1 MEPFPSKKAF
11 YKDIFDK
18 KIQSNDKWESGNGF
32 ESKHLRSEHSEIYQD
47 DWYPKTKYVEVAISA
62 LSEAFSPI
70 ALKGRIVNVY
80 HTNIEKNSERSLLII
95 YLKDEVDVIKVKYWL
110 NKKNVKAIHNM
121 LTIDTL
127 CAVFVIKKHTDK
139 AFNFDFKNVLTVP
152 FYLVV
157 SDDNET
163 THISVFKDQ
172 DKYYKKPLKI
182 QKNGTIEGLM
192 SLLTFVSGGYK
203 AISKPKVLVSIQK
216 IGNLRNHNMKKGA
229 SDRIELKVFD
239 NTYDA
244 IFILW
249 GNNAKSATLWK
260 PFDTM
265 LLLTNISL
273 SFYYGKA
280 YLTFE
285 KHSIIEINPDIDM
298 EPLRKYSD
306 VIKNKLSNISKLPF
320 LEDGTIN
327 ASFATMFYTLAEI
340 DNIVRLK
347 PNESIIGFI
356 NVLITKTAK
365 LSAFRSFNK
374 IFIGKCCGE
383 TINTLDYNI
392 KCSNCNQKIRI
403 IRLLDESAQLLYP
416 ILSATLDLYNSTD
429 SELDYFSEMILYSRI
444 SFVFGVEINDN
455 ISKIILTKIFILK
468 NL

>member
-1 MEPFPSKKAF
+1 MEPFPSEKAF
-11 YKDIFDK
+11 YKDILDK
-18 KIQSNDKWESGNGF
+18 KIQSNNTWESGSGF
-32 ESKHLRSEHSEIYQD
+32 ESKHLLSEHSEIYQD
-47 DWYPKTKYVEVAISA
+47 NWYPKTKYVEVTIST
-62 LSEAFSPI
+62 LSETFSPI

-80 HTNIEKNSERSLLII
+80 YTNIQKNSERTLLII
-95 YLKDEVDVIKVKYWL
+95 YLKDEIDVIKVKYWL

-127 CAVFVIKKHTDK
+127 CTVFVIKKHIDK
-139 AFNFDFKNVLTVP
+139 MFNFDFKSVLTVP

-172 DKYYKKPLKI
+172 HKYYKRPLRI

-192 SLLTFVSGGYK
+192 SLLTFVSGGHE
-203 AISKPKVLVSIQK
+203 AISKPKILVSIQK
-216 IGNLRNHNMKKGA
+216 IGNLRNHNIKKGIL
-229 SDRIELKVFD
+229 DRIELKVFD
-239 NTYDA
+239 DTYDA
-244 IFILW
+244 IFVLW
-249 GNNAKSATLWK
+249 GNNAKSATLWI
-260 PFDTM
+260 PFNTM

-285 KHSIIEINPDIDM
+285 KYSMIEVNPDIDI
-298 EPLRKYSD
+298 ESLRKYSAI
-306 VIKNKLSNISKLPF
+306 IKNKLSDISKLPF
-320 LEDGTIN
+320 LEDETIN

-347 PNESIIGFI
+347 PKESVIGFI

-365 LSAFRSFNK
+365 LSVSRSFNK
-374 IFIGKCCGE
+374 IFVGKCCGK

-403 IRLLDESAQLLYP
+403 FNNSFIIKILDESAQLLYP
-416 ILSATLDLYNSTD
+416 ILSATALIQLLESYK
-429 SELDYFSEMILYSRI
+429 EF
-444 SFVFGVEINDN
+444 
-455 ISKIILTKIFILK
+455 FIYHL
-468 NL
+468 